1 MEKDAVHALS
11 KDEKTGK
18 STTIT
23 IEAFPQHPN
32 FMEVLMVRY
41 WELNNK
47 YKDLET
53 RMLESEKYKY
63 RADFFS
69 VEMMSLSIRQTKN
82 EERIN
87 TLLQRVIDLEEKNK
101 EINCCKCELPESRA
115 IYPSLCIICLKPIIE
130 WKK

>member
-1 MEKDAVHALS
+1 MEKDTLHTLS

-69 VEMMSLSIRQTKN
+69 VEMMSLSIKQTKN

-87 TLLQRVIDLEEKNK
+87 TLLQRVIDLEKNNK
-101 EINCCKCELPESRA
+101 ETHCCKCEIPHPSLVS
-115 IYPSLCIICLKPIIE
+115 PSLCMVCLKHILKCKE
-130 WKK
+130 